1 MANRSPEVDDFIAR
15 QAPAFRST
23 LEEMRTI
30 IRSAAPDAEEL
41 ISYQVP
47 SFKHHYMLVG
57 FGANSKYCSLF
68 TMSPALV
75 RELEPSLKDVKISGA
90 TLHFPP
96 GKKLPAAL
104 IKKIVKLRMKQNEA
118 KALAKK

>member
-1 MANRSPEVDDFIAR
+1 MANRSVEVDEFIAR
-15 QAPAFRST
+15 QEPAFRGT
-23 LEEMRTI
+23 LEE
-30 IRSAAPDAEEL
+30 IRSVIRSVAPDAEEL

-47 SFKHHYMLVG
+47 SFKYHYMLVG
-57 FGANSKYCSLF
+57 FGVNSKYCSLF
-68 TMSPALV
+68 TMSPGLV
-75 RELEPSLKDVKISGA
+75 KDLEPELKDVKVSGA

-96 GKKLPAAL
+96 GKKLPVAL